1 MEARDRGG
9 DDSRD
14 VKKPPQRGEMQ
25 VTVCDVTSNNFEETW
40 RKLKEVHD
48 KNLHRLHTKL
58 TSLMKEQATK
68 ARARYKAK
76 IKRLTI
82 QQQVFKEIIRD
93 LRDRLNA
100 KKCNFCTMNET
111 QRNTLQQEF
120 HNIQEKNT
128 GLIAKLTAKR
138 DKLKE
143 ENERLHEKLKLYQP
157 HLHASFSDSDD
168 DSDSDTQIAVPV
180 RALSSGQTLTSGT
193 QGHLPVKLVQ
203 QPNTEKVVSGGKME
217 VQHSSNSPIPF
228 DSWDLFGVPETPFE
242 TTSSNTRKPAS
253 GGSANQQSTRDSPST
268 FTLRPQRE
276 YGLQGVSHL
285 PKVKLSQSERK
296 QISTQGEIQTDFSWS
311 LSSISSGSLEL
322 LSEENPT
329 ILVSET
335 SEEDTRGSDRRT
347 RPPSQ
352 EAKPSLTAFP
362 FDSTLK
368 SSGKRSTIGDSQHN
382 IGLSVRDGSYQKPSS
397 EQSALREKTDESAGA
412 QCDADKPQGDTQT
425 FNVRYSLKRKA
436 KSQSQR

>member
-1 MEARDRGG
+1 MEARDRAG

-25 VTVCDVTSNNFEETW
+25 ETVCALTSNNFEETW

-48 KNLHRLHTKL
+48 KSLHCLQTKL
-58 TSLMKEQATK
+58 TNLMKEQATK
-68 ARARYKAK
+68 ARVRYKAK
-76 IKRLTI
+76 IKRLTV
-82 QQQVFKEIIRD
+82 QQQVSNGIIRD
-93 LRDRLNA
+93 LQDRLNA
-100 KKCNFCTMNET
+100 KKCKFCTMNET

-120 HNIQEKNT
+120 NDIQEKHT
-128 GLIAKLTAKR
+128 RLMAKLTAKR
-138 DKLKE
+138 DKFKE
-143 ENERLHEKLKLYQP
+143 ENKRLHEKLKVYQP
-157 HLHASFSDSDD
+157 HLHASFSD

-193 QGHLPVKLVQ
+193 HGHLPVKLVQ
-203 QPNTEKVVSGGKME
+203 QSNTEKMVSGGKME
-217 VQHSSNSPIPF
+217 VQHSSNSPVPF

-242 TTSSNTRKPAS
+242 TTSPNTRKPAS

-268 FTLRPQRE
+268 LTLGPQRE

-296 QISTQGEIQTDFSWS
+296 QISTQGEIQTDFSCS

-347 RPPSQ
+347 RPPPQ
-352 EAKPSLTAFP
+352 EEAKPSLTAFP
-362 FDSTLK
+362 FDSTWK
-368 SSGKRSTIGDSQHN
+368 SSGKISTTGDSQHN
-382 IGLSVRDGSYQKPSS
+382 IGLPVRDGSYQKPSRK
-397 EQSALREKTDESAGA
+397 QSALREKTDESAGA
-412 QCDADKPQGDTQT
+412 QCGADKPQGDTQT
-425 FNVRYSLKRKA
+425 FNVTYSLKRKA
-436 KSQSQR
+436 KSQSRR